1 MAEERAEVASSDL
14 ARWVVIAVVLVI
26 GIALYFW
33 LSPSTVAV
41 VSSVQELA
49 P

>member
-14 ARWVVIAVVLVI
+14 ARWAVIAAVVVV
-26 GIALYFW
+26 GVALYFW
-33 LSPSTVAV
+33 LSPSTVPV
-41 VSSVQELA
+41 VWSGQEIA